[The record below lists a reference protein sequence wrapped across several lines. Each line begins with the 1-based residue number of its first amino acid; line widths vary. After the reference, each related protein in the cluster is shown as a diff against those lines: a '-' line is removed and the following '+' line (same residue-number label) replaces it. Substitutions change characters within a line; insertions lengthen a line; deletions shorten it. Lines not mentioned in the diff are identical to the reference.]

1 MKLVGVS
8 LGVWLLGAWLFGFG
22 AASAGSYLGEIKLE
36 PKTAGTVQTQIT
48 VQQALN
54 EQLLVWLWQDGGDHD
69 WRRRIS
75 IPAEPE
81 RNGATTIYRFRL
93 PISGGDWQ
101 YSLRL
106 GSGQMGFS
114 SYGGIIS
121 YDENLGAKRLLSF
134 QNQFLDSVPALVQP
148 IGYAVYG
155 LIALLALGLS
165 TLILRRLARRHGT
178 RTDSALERLTQDHT
192 VTG

>member
-1 MKLVGVS
+1 MKL
-8 LGVWLLGAWLFGFG
+8 LWLILGAWLIGS
-22 AASAGSYLGEIKLE
+22 ASAGSYLGEIKLE
-36 PKTAGTVQTQIT
+36 PKMADTVQAQVT
-48 VQQALN
+48 VQQPLN
-54 EQLLVWLWQDGGDHD
+54 EQLLAWFWQDGGNHD

-81 RNGATTIYRFRL
+81 RSGANTIYRFHL

-114 SYGGIIS
+114 TYGGSIS
-121 YDENLGAKRLLSF
+121 YDERLGGTRLLSF
-134 QNQFLDSVPALVQP
+134 QNQFLDSVPVYVQP
-148 IGYAVYG
+148 VGYAVYG
-155 LIALLALGLS
+155 LIALFALGLS
-165 TLILRRLARRHGT
+165 ALILRRLARRHGT

-192 VTG
+192 VSG